1 MITRQS
7 LLPTSTTLSSVRK
20 YIVFTINVE
29 CFSVIL
35 RYFTGRGDLKGQQE
49 SPVVIVQATDQDEGS
64 NGEIRY
70 EVSSGNDDG
79 LFKLNPES
87 GALYVRAPTSSPLPT
102 PGTSRQL
109 FVDAVDGG
117 GKISGNQASLK
128 VTFTA
133 EEGPS
138 QHQFKFV
145 VPEDI
150 SPYSDVGK
158 IDIPGK

>member
-87 GALYVRAPTSSPLPT
+87 GALYVRAPPSSPLPT

>member
-1 MITRQS
+1 M
-7 LLPTSTTLSSVRK
+7 
-20 YIVFTINVE
+20 
-29 CFSVIL
+29 
-35 RYFTGRGDLKGQQE
+35 KGQQV
-49 SPVVIVQATDQDEGS
+49 SPIVIVQATDQDEGF

-70 EVSSGNDDG
+70 EFSSGNDDG

-87 GALYVRAPTSSPLPT
+87 GALYVRASPSSSPLPT

-117 GKISGNQASLK
+117 GKISGNQASLR
-128 VTFTA
+128 VTFTG

-138 QHQFKFV
+138 EHQFKFV